1 MNKTL
6 VAIAV
11 SAAAL
16 PVLAQAPAKAPAK
29 PAAPKQA
36 ADTQAVTLVGT
47 IEAIDSTAREV
58 TLKIDGELYSFTAGP
73 EVKRFSELK
82 VGQKLTAEYREA
94 VLYEIRQ
101 PGASAPAAAFGGQ
114 ASGVRGKAVKP
125 SGAIVRQQV
134 ASVVVTAIDPKTPSI
149 TILTNDARTV
159 TVRVEHPERLKAV
172 KVGDKID
179 ITYTQAF
186 QVRIE

>member
-6 VAIAV
+6 VAVAV
-11 SAAAL
+11 AASAL
-16 PVLAQAPAKAPAK
+16 PALAQTQAK
-29 PAAPKQA
+29 PAAPKQVSDTA
-36 ADTQAVTLVGT
+36 AVRLQGT
-47 IEAIDSTAREV
+47 IEAIDSTTREV
-58 TLKIDGELYSFTAGP
+58 TLKIDGQLYGFTAGP

-82 VGQKLTAEYREA
+82 VGQTLTAEYREA
-94 VLYEIRQ
+94 VLYEIRK
-101 PGASAPAAAFGGQ
+101 PGAKAPEAAFGGE
-114 ASGVRGKAVKP
+114 AAGVRGKAVKP

-134 ASVVVTAIDPKTPSI
+134 ASVKVTAIDPTTPSI
-149 TILTNDARTV
+149 TVLTDDARTI

-179 ITYTQAF
+179 ITYTQTF